1 MSLPA
6 TKCLVFALCWT
17 LQFALEAEETLR
29 GQFALEA
36 EETLRA
42 AVTAADEKVAEAEEA
57 VEAAEAAAAE
67 KAAEAEVALVEAHRA
82 AVAGLE
88 EQHSRAIAQNEAA
101 AATLTAEWEAKLLV
115 KERENQAAAAGH
127 STELA
132 TQVRLFGL
140 LCFQC
145 VCLSQEPDRV
155 ALTPNTLT
163 PPGGLDQAKEHQSDF
178 AAQAREHQK
187 ELAAQAKDHQK
198 LVHAHSA
205 SEMALAKKQVLSAA
219 FRLPF
224 HCLSVTF
231 HCHCRRAGSRR
242 RPSMTGRR
250 RRCRS
255 RSTFALTAAL
265 AWGTVLR
272 RAASVSSHPPMCLMA
287 ALQKEHASTIAKLRA
302 EHAAALTT
310 AAAEWKA
317 KAAAEEAEQKSQR
330 LERRAEWEERRS
342 EWEERIELSESAREE
357 AAAALAAARG
367 DTAEL
372 NTLVAGLR
380 EEAAA
385 AAGEDEQW
393 SGGVAGLRSE
403 VHEAAEAG
411 RAELQVRAKEPSL
424 GSFHRLSLP
433 FRGVFAAFH

>member
-224 HCLSVTF
+224 SLPFSDLSLPLQ
-231 HCHCRRAGSRR
+231 AGRL
-242 RPSMTGRR
+242 TK
-250 RRCRS
+250 
-255 RSTFALTAAL
+255 AAEHDWQTAAL
-265 AWGTVLR
+265 QVTINLR
-272 RAASVSSHPPMCLMA
+272 AYSCARLGNGPPPRRICELSSSHVFDGGA
-287 ALQKEHASTIAKLRA
+287 AEGTRQYDREAAGGARGGVDDRGGGVEGEGGGGGGRA
-302 EHAAALTT
+302 E
-310 AAAEWKA
+310 
-317 KAAAEEAEQKSQR
+317 
-330 LERRAEWEERRS
+330 
-342 EWEERIELSESAREE
+342 
-357 AAAALAAARG
+357 
-367 DTAEL
+367 
-372 NTLVAGLR
+372 V
-380 EEAAA
+380 A
-385 AAGEDEQW
+385 AAGAA
-393 SGGVAGLRSE
+393 GGVGGAEVGVGGEDRVVRVGAGGSRSG
-403 VHEAAEAG
+403 AGG
-411 RAELQVRAKEPSL
+411 RAW
-424 GSFHRLSLP
+424 GHRGAEHSGCRP
-433 FRGVFAAFH
+433 AGGGGGGGRGG